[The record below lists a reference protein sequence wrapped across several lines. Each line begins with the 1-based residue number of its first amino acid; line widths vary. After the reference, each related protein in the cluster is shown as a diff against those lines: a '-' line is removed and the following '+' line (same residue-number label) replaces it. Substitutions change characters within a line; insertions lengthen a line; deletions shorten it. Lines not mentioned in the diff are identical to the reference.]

1 MPNMVLWERMA
12 FGILKKY
19 SNFFRLKLE
28 YKKKYLMPKHFD
40 IFQKNKNYVIFK
52 LAL

>member
-1 MPNMVLWERMA
+1 MA
-12 FGILKKY
+12 FGIFKKNA
-19 SNFFRLKLE
+19 NFFRLKLAF
-28 YKKKYLMPKHFD
+28 KKKYLMPKHFD